1 MSQPTDLFCHTIFFV
16 KLNICISLPI
26 LREHIPPHDFPV
38 DQGHNVPHKVWRD
51 LFVKA
56 FHGRWR
62 TVYCGG
68 DGGGG
73 GCSTWGFNDQIMT
86 KVREFYKYI
95 FQQSLFIFP
104 IMKRYTLEDK
114 APTKIMAVFILEVNS

>member
-1 MSQPTDLFCHTIFFV
+1 MERPFCKSFSWQMAD
-16 KLNICISLPI
+16 SL
-26 LREHIPPHDFPV
+26 L
-38 DQGHNVPHKVWRD
+38 QGGW
-51 LFVKA
+51 
-56 FHGRWR
+56 
-62 TVYCGG
+62 
-68 DGGGG
+68 GGG